1 MKNMIEKKIKN
12 FKMNKINKIILIIQ
26 QQINL

>member
-1 MKNMIEKKIKN
+1 MKSMIEKKIKN
-12 FKMNKINKIILIIQ
+12 FKMNQINKIILIIL